1 MSDLMQ
7 AIAPKS
13 DQLNADD
20 LIGGDKTITVTQVR
34 VKDAGA
40 DQPVSIFYE
49 GDNGKPYK
57 PCKSMA
63 RVLVQAWGSDSANYS
78 GRSMTLF
85 RDANV
90 TFGGMKV
97 GGIRISH
104 LSHIDRDLV
113 MALTA
118 SKGRR
123 AMYTVQPL
131 RNAETKPKEPTPP
144 APDSPPGVT
153 DGEGIVYRIGERVF
167 ENVGEWST
175 VAGQIAAGPKGPEF
189 VAKYAEMLDAMETAG
204 GPEKFAA
211 RTVRNLAKEE
221 QR

>member
-1 MSDLMQ
+1 MSNLMQ

-20 LIGGDKTITVTQVR
+20 LIGTEKTITITEVR
-34 VKDAGA
+34 VQDAGA

-63 RVLVQAWGSDSANYS
+63 RVMVTAWGSDSAKYA

-85 RDANV
+85 RDPNV

-104 LSHIDRDLV
+104 MSHIDRDLV
-113 MALTA
+113 MALTH
-118 SKGRR
+118 SKGKR
-123 AMYTVQPL
+123 AMYTVKPL
-131 RNAETKPKEPTPP
+131 RNAPTKPTEPTKP
-144 APDSPPGVT
+144 APDSPPSVT
-153 DGEGIVYRIGERVF
+153 DGGGIIYQIGERVF
-167 ENVGEWST
+167 ANVGEWS
-175 VAGQIAAGPKGPEF
+175 IAANKIAEGPNGTAF
-189 VAKYAEMLDAMETAG
+189 VAKYAALLDAMEAAG
-204 GPEKFAA
+204 GSDQFAA
-211 RTVRNLAKEE
+211 RTVRGLVNA
-221 QR
+221 

>member
-20 LIGGDKTITVTQVR
+20 LIGGDKTITVTEVR

-63 RVLVQAWGSDSANYS
+63 RVLVQAWGPDSANYP

-85 RDANV
+85 RDPGV

-118 SKGRR
+118 SKGKR
-123 AMYTVQPL
+123 AMYTVKPL
-131 RNAETKPKEPTPP
+131 RNAPTKLP
-144 APDSPPGVT
+144 AASPDSPPSAT
-153 DGEGIVYRIGERVF
+153 DGEGIIYRIGERVF

-175 VAGQIAAGPKGPEF
+175 AANKIAQGPKGATF
-189 VAKYAEMLDAMETAG
+189 VAQYADLLDAMEAAG
-204 GPEKFAA
+204 GSDQFAA
-211 RTVRNLAKEE
+211 RTVRNLAKGD
-221 QR
+221 QQ